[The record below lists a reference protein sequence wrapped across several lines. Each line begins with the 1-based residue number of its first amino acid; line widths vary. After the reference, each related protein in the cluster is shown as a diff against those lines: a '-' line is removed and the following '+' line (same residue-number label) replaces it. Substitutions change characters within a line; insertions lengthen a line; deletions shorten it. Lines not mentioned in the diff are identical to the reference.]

1 MEQASVVLGWFAL
14 ALYIVAT
21 VLYSYQFLL
30 RRPVTAWWAR
40 FATGA
45 GFICQTA
52 SIGLHSTVTDGTQ
65 MTGGNS
71 LVLASWVLVLI
82 YFVVEH
88 LIKVRVYGTFLVP
101 LALVLLGV
109 AHLMGVG
116 GEAAEL
122 TVDQI
127 GQLDSWRVGIH
138 VGLIFAA
145 NAGFLVS
152 AASSA
157 FYLVQDRQLKRRR
170 TTPIFRKLGSLA
182 QTQKVARRAI
192 VFAYPAYTVGLT
204 LGVIR
209 AIEKDVGGWW
219 ADPRTM
225 LAGVVWFIYGI
236 YLLLVYRRGIS
247 GRAASWVSLAGFVL
261 VVLVGIMARTL
272 PTGFHIFGAR

>member
-1 MEQASVVLGWFAL
+1 MEQVSVVLGWFAL
-14 ALYIVAT
+14 TLYIVAT
-21 VLYSYQFLL
+21 VLYAYQFLL

-45 GFICQTA
+45 GFICQTI

-65 MTGGNS
+65 LTGANS

-101 LALVLLGV
+101 LALVLLGI

-116 GEAAEL
+116 GRATEL
-122 TVDQI
+122 TSEQL

-145 NAGFLVS
+145 NAGFLVN

-157 FYLVQDRQLKRRR
+157 FYLIQDRQLKRRR
-170 TTPIFRKLGSLA
+170 TTPIFRKLPSLA
-182 QTQKVARRAI
+182 QIQKVARRAV
-192 VFAYPAYTVGLT
+192 VFAYPAYTVGLA

-209 AIEKDVGGWW
+209 AIEKDVSGWW
-219 ADPRTM
+219 ADPRIM
-225 LAGVVWFIYGI
+225 LAGVVWFVYGM

-247 GRAASWVSLAGFVL
+247 GRAASWVSLAGFAM
-261 VVLVGIMARTL
+261 VVVVGVIARTL
-272 PTGFHIFGAR
+272 PSGFHIFGTR